1 MGALGELRIKW
12 TRAELVAVREAIE
25 VTPLFEGRA
34 DVRVTI
40 RQALRANRRDVD
52 LDPLQAERLAAH
64 LVPVDMQT
72 AVAKVKL
79 LRAVRD
85 ARLEQTAAQAVDAA

>member
-1 MGALGELRIKW
+1 MGGEVMHVRW

-34 DVRVTI
+34 DVRATVQRT
-40 RQALRANRRDVD
+40 LRANRRDVAID
-52 LDPLQAERLAAH
+52 LTLAERLASH
-64 LVPVDMQT
+64 LVPIDMQT
-72 AVAKVKL
+72 AIAKVKL

-85 ARLEQTAAQAVDAA
+85 ARAHEHAAERGVAAA